1 MRRYRT
7 ESEPEP
13 WIEQLIQNYG
23 KEQRGT
29 SVRAH
34 VVGVSDLTESQRT
47 DVSDACMLFLS
58 DGTVFIPAVLSA
70 AAWEH
75 MQELEERDTFSGL
88 DNTTVSVRKFQ
99 LNFHMDPELTNCQFY
114 LTVNQI
120 VTVGRVTRHHRPPSW
135 QDISTHDAAIS
146 QATNPDDMAVRVSL
160 MKESSVT
167 SMSSQSGFPLSCLMG
182 AWHND
187 IFMDLL
193 NDAMQKIAAPSAG
206 HLGMAP
212 PTHWHRERLRCR
224 GEECFSTPV
233 SHLLI
238 PEEQR
243 EMLTA
248 DPGVSSSSE
257 TPSGPV
263 PLRVA
268 EPTKRPITAQDRGRD
283 SSAPASDRLEDGH
296 QLTLNNTKAAGLER
310 LLQPDGRSRLTEESR
325 IISPPVQRPHPSQH
339 SPAHQ
344 SDPTTS
350 DLHQEPQKH
359 PLTSITHTAAMCVE
373 EQSLTDH
380 VSHTSPS
387 KKSRV
392 HSDGSSFS
400 YTYEPCPNVA
410 LALSRYKVPERLVQW
425 AVAYLGTPRHTLI
438 VRSGVELRK
447 LAAKMSTKRRS
458 SDRKKGKS
466 VKKSKEG
473 EVAVLSSDLEDDV
486 IRNGMKEAWRKKTS
500 FSHGS
505 VQLDCEPFPH
515 CVIRNFVQNE
525 SFVENLRD
533 ELLQLNFHSKS
544 NDLYK
549 FQQSDDLKKRK
560 EHHISQI
567 RSLLFNQFSSWLS
580 KMLAVDLETTVD
592 ISCAKYE
599 HTDVLLCHD
608 DELEGRRVAFI
619 LYLVPPWDLS
629 DGGTL
634 DLYNTDEHYEPVS
647 IVKSLLPC
655 WNTLLFFEVSPVSF
669 HQSGVNTVM
678 TLGSEKLS
686 TQDVLNL

>member
-99 LNFHMDPELTNCQFY
+99 LNFHMDPELVHTMLPSVRQ
-114 LTVNQI
+114 QI
-120 VTVGRVTRHHRPPSW
+120 LMTWR
-135 QDISTHDAAIS
+135 
-146 QATNPDDMAVRVSL
+146 SL

-283 SSAPASDRLEDGH
+283 SSALASDRLEDGH
-296 QLTLNNTKAAGLER
+296 QLTLNNTKA
-310 LLQPDGRSRLTEESR
+310 
-325 IISPPVQRPHPSQH
+325 
-339 SPAHQ
+339 
-344 SDPTTS
+344 
-350 DLHQEPQKH
+350 
-359 PLTSITHTAAMCVE
+359 
-373 EQSLTDH
+373 
-380 VSHTSPS
+380 
-387 KKSRV
+387 
-392 HSDGSSFS
+392 
-400 YTYEPCPNVA
+400 
-410 LALSRYKVPERLVQW
+410 
-425 AVAYLGTPRHTLI
+425 
-438 VRSGVELRK
+438 
-447 LAAKMSTKRRS
+447 
-458 SDRKKGKS
+458 
-466 VKKSKEG
+466 
-473 EVAVLSSDLEDDV
+473 
-486 IRNGMKEAWRKKTS
+486 
-500 FSHGS
+500 GS

-599 HTDVLLCHD
+599 HTDEECNLCFMSFIFPSSADVLLCHD

-634 DLYNTDEHYEPVS
+634 DLYNTDVFN
-647 IVKSLLPC
+647 C
-655 WNTLLFFEVSPVSF
+655 GGN
-669 HQSGVNTVM
+669 
-678 TLGSEKLS
+678 
-686 TQDVLNL
+686 